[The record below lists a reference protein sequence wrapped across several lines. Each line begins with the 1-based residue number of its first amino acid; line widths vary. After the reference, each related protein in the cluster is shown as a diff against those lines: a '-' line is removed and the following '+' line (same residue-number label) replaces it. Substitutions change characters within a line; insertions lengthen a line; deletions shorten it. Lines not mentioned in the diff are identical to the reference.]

1 MATIEQIIK
10 NINRTLKDA
19 NIPKRMRED
28 LERKKNILSNNKVV
42 EK

>member
-1 MATIEQIIK
+1 MATIDEIIK
-10 NINRTLKDA
+10 NIEHTLKDA
-19 NIPKRMRED
+19 NIPKKMRED

>member
-1 MATIEQIIK
+1 MATIDEIIK
-10 NINRTLKDA
+10 NINRTLKDVS
-19 NIPKRMRED
+19 ITKKMRED

>member
-1 MATIEQIIK
+1 MATIDQIIK

>member
-1 MATIEQIIK
+1 MATIDQIIK
-10 NINRTLKDA
+10 NINRTLKND
-19 NIPKRMRED
+19 NISKTMRED

>member
-28 LERKKNILSNNKVV
+28 LDRKKNILSNNKVV

>member
-10 NINRTLKDA
+10 NINRTLKND

>member
-1 MATIEQIIK
+1 MATIDQIIK
-10 NINRTLKDA
+10 NINRTLKND
-19 NIPKRMRED
+19 NISKRMRED